1 MFLNALN
8 LLNLIQ
14 LILAQNE
21 KEKNET
27 YIGIAILTLFSIIF
41 VMDLFGKQS
50 LAKDKHLRKILAFFA
65 CLFIFIFIMVFI
77 SFKYKNS

>member
-1 MFLNALN
+1 MFVN
-8 LLNLIQ
+8 LLNIIQ

-21 KEKNET
+21 KEKLET
-27 YIGIAILTLFSIIF
+27 YIGIAILTLFSIVF

-50 LAKDKHLRKILAFFA
+50 LVKDKHLRKILTFFA
-65 CLFIFIFIMVFI
+65 CLFIFIFIIIFI